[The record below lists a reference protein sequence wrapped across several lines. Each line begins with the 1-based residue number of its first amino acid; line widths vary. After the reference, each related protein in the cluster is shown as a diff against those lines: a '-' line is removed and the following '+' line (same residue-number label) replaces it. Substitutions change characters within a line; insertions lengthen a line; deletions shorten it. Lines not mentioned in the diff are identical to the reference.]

1 MKSKINLGLDNFILS
16 YYKTEFD
23 CIKSYF
29 QKLSDSVQSEKDRLQ
44 SLADYLKSKG
54 ADDDYIADSLD
65 DDSFTVNFFE
75 TNTYNFAIVFLY
87 SECEKLLKQDYR
99 ILTYKNAKKMF
110 KFDILKD
117 LYKEEE
123 IDISSFANFSKI
135 NELRLLNNSIKHD
148 GYPSDELYKIN
159 PVRWK
164 KR

>member
-65 DDSFTVNFFE
+65 DDSFTVNFFSS
-75 TNTYNFAIVFLY
+75 TLSRNTA
-87 SECEKLLKQDYR
+87 
-99 ILTYKNAKKMF
+99 
-110 KFDILKD
+110 
-117 LYKEEE
+117 
-123 IDISSFANFSKI
+123 
-135 NELRLLNNSIKHD
+135 
-148 GYPSDELYKIN
+148 
-159 PVRWK
+159 
-164 KR
+164 